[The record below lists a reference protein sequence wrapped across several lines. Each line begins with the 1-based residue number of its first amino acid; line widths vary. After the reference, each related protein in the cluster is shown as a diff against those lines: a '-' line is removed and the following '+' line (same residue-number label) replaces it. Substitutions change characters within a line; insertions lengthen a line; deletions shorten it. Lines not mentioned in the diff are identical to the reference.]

1 MSKAFELDKSKFG
14 AFKEQLTKL
23 GFKFE
28 KRQYQV
34 FLARYD
40 KFTVNLY
47 ESGKVTFGGSDK
59 ELQQEVEWF
68 LGKLGGKAP
77 EVQKKAGFEG
87 RTRIGTDEV
96 GKGDFF
102 GPLVV
107 AGALL
112 DKEAEEKL
120 AKLGVK
126 DSKEIKGDRR
136 IMEMAEDIAMIL
148 GSERYEIISINP
160 SKYNELYAKME
171 NLNIM
176 LGWGHARAIENL
188 LRKNEGCEL
197 AISDQFGDPDFI
209 ASSLMEKGKTIELIQ
224 ITKGGRDLAV
234 ATASVLARAKFVS
247 AMEKMSGD
255 FGFEFPKGA
264 SAKVVEAAK
273 EFISTKGVESLGKV
287 AKLHFSMLEDK
298 R

>member
-1 MSKAFELDKSKFG
+1 MSGVFELEKGRFG
-14 AFKEQLTKL
+14 EFREHLAKL

-28 KRQYQV
+28 KRQYQA

-47 ESGKVTFGGSDK
+47 ESGKVTFGGSNR

-77 EVQKKAGFEG
+77 AAEKGAGFDG

-112 DKEAEEKL
+112 DGEAEERL
-120 AKLGVK
+120 RQLGVK
-126 DSKEIKGDRR
+126 DSKEIRGDKR
-136 IMEMAEDIAMIL
+136 ILDMAKEIMKIL
-148 GSERYEIISINP
+148 GAERYDIVAINP
-160 SKYNELYAKME
+160 AKYNELYAKME
-171 NLNIM
+171 NLNTM
-176 LGWGHARAIENL
+176 LGWAHARAIENL
-188 LRKNEGCEL
+188 LRKNKGCEL
-197 AISDQFGDPDFI
+197 AISDQFGDPDYI
-209 ASSLMEKGKTIELIQ
+209 ASSLMEKGRNIELVQ
-224 ITKGGRDLAV
+224 IHKGGRDLAV
-234 ATASVLARAKFVS
+234 ASASVLARARFVT
-247 AMEKMSGD
+247 AMGKMSDD
-255 FGFEFPKGA
+255 FGFEFPRGA
-264 SAKVVEAAK
+264 SEKVVGAAK
-273 EFISTKGVESLGKV
+273 EFIAAKGVAALGQV
-287 AKLHFSMLEDK
+287 AKLHFSMLEEK

>member
-1 MSKAFELDKSKFG
+1 MSGAYELEKSRFEE
-14 AFKEQLTKL
+14 FKRHLAKL

-47 ESGKVTFGGSDK
+47 ESGKVTFGGSDRT
-59 ELQQEVEWF
+59 LQQEIEWF
-68 LGKLGGKAP
+68 LVKLGGKAP
-77 EVQKKAGFEG
+77 KAAKGAGFEG

-112 DKEAEEKL
+112 DKESEERL
-120 AKLGVK
+120 SKLGVK
-126 DSKEIKGDRR
+126 DSKEIKGDER
-136 IMEMAEDIAMIL
+136 IMNMAEDIAVIL
-148 GSERYEIISINP
+148 GSERYEIITIKP
-160 SKYNELYAKME
+160 SKYNELYAKMQ
-171 NLNIM
+171 NLNVM

-188 LRKNEGCEL
+188 LRKNEVCEL

-209 ASSLMEKGKTIELIQ
+209 ASSLMEKGKAIELVQ

-247 AMEKMSGD
+247 AMGKMSDD

-273 EFISTKGVESLGKV
+273 EFIATKGVESLGQV

>member
-1 MSKAFELDKSKFG
+1 MSGAYELEKSRFEE
-14 AFKEQLTKL
+14 FKRHLAKL

-47 ESGKVTFGGSDK
+47 ESGKVTFGGSDRT
-59 ELQQEVEWF
+59 LQQEIEWS

-77 EVQKKAGFEG
+77 EAAKGAGFEG

-112 DKEAEEKL
+112 DKESEERL
-120 AKLGVK
+120 SKLGVK
-126 DSKEIKGDRR
+126 DSKEIKGDER
-136 IMEMAEDIAMIL
+136 IMNMAEDIAVIL
-148 GSERYEIISINP
+148 GSERYEIITIKP
-160 SKYNELYAKME
+160 SKYNELYAKMQ
-171 NLNIM
+171 NLNVM

-188 LRKNEGCEL
+188 LRKNEVCEL

-209 ASSLMEKGKTIELIQ
+209 ASSLMEKGKTIELVQ

-247 AMEKMSGD
+247 AMGKMSDD

-273 EFISTKGVESLGKV
+273 EFIATKGVESLGQV